1 MCQLVKGRRA
11 LQSIVGEYDVGK
23 SAVHDIIK
31 NENNVLAIQKASK
44 HSQIEEEWSLLQ
56 LSHLQKLPANHCR
69 QCSHTY
75 VYTSSNNPVYHW
87 NYGYTQWAFIRD
99 FPKGSKESKT
109 SHINDYFNCYLYV
122 HNSVTA
128 TLKLIIVCKL
138 SCIVSEC

>member
-1 MCQLVKGRRA
+1 MLTIDNKGKMCQLVKGRRA

-23 SAVHDIIK
+23 STVHDIMK
-31 NENNVLAIQKASK
+31 SEENVLAIQKASK

-69 QCSHTY
+69 QCSHMYIPRAT
-75 VYTSSNNPVYHW
+75 TQCTHG

-109 SHINDYFNCYLYV
+109 SHINDYFN
-122 HNSVTA
+122 
-128 TLKLIIVCKL
+128 
-138 SCIVSEC
+138 